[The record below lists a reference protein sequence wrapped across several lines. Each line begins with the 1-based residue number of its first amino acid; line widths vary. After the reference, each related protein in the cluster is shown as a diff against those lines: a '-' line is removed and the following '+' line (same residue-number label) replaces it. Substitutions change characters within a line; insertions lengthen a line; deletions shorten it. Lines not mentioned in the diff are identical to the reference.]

1 LQKGR
6 FIVED
11 KLLIGIEEA
20 AAAIGLSGSKLRVM
34 LRQGVI
40 PSVKIG
46 QRRMV
51 PRDGLIAYVENLKAE
66 AGSARAMKAVA

>member
-1 LQKGR
+1 M
-6 FIVED
+6 ED

-20 AAAIGLSGSKLRVM
+20 AAAIGLSGSKLRGM
-34 LRQGVI
+34 LRQKII

-66 AGSARAMKAVA
+66 AGLLSVGV